1 VLLNLVGNCHKFTD
15 NGEVCIKAS
24 KVNGCSITRE
34 QGGTGLG
41 LAISKRIIEMHGGR
55 IWVESKVG
63 ARSFLRSLRHKRRAA
78 NRYSSNSSARPVSG
92 SGTVMPSALAVLRL
106 MISSTF
112 VACWTGISAGFSP
125 LKIRP
130 L

>member
-1 VLLNLVGNCHKFTD
+1 MENLERRLSQVLLNLVGNCHKFTD

-63 ARSFLRSLRHKRRAA
+63 HEVLFQASDHGRATSCTSLI
-78 NRYSSNSSARPVSG
+78 S
-92 SGTVMPSALAVLRL
+92 VMR
-106 MISSTF
+106 
-112 VACWTGISAGFSP
+112 
-125 LKIRP
+125 
-130 L
+130 